1 MRNQTYVIW
10 DGQTVSLTWQPY
22 KPLKENDI
30 LTSVHGYCFLD
41 EKLVLVQV
49 KGRGFNV
56 PGGHV
61 EKGEEPEQALRRE
74 IYEEA
79 YIEGDFTYIGAIKVD
94 HSENRGFMENGK
106 YPKVGYQLFYRM
118 DITKCFPFLRQ
129 FETTARIWV
138 ESEEVPYVMDD
149 HELALLV
156 LKEAVASN
164 RKLVSNSE

>member
-1 MRNQTYVIW
+1 M
-10 DGQTVSLTWQPY
+10 
-22 KPLKENDI
+22 
-30 LTSVHGYCFLD
+30 
-41 EKLVLVQV
+41 
-49 KGRGFNV
+49 
-56 PGGHV
+56 
-61 EKGEEPEQALRRE
+61 RRE

-138 ESEEVPYVMDD
+138 ESEEVPYVMND